1 METQKWRVRRVVGV
15 AFTVAYFALVAMLAL
30 AKAATSLG
38 AAISWAEV
46 ILGPAI
52 TVGSC
57 LLLLVAGFWIE
68 HAIGG

>member
-1 METQKWRVRRVVGV
+1 METQKRRVRRVVGIAFAVTYCAAV
-15 AFTVAYFALVAMLAL
+15 AILAL
-30 AKAATSLG
+30 AKAATPLG

-57 LLLLVAGFWIE
+57 LLLLIAGFWIE
-68 HAIGG
+68 HVIRG